1 MAWSSA
7 AAASAAPGS
16 FAELAAVFDGR
27 EPADPP
33 RLDQVLAILREHGT
47 LLVDFFGERKGVLEL
62 RKWCA
67 WYTKGFDGSAR
78 VREALQRIESL
89 AEMDLW
95 LAQLD
100 GDQDFPKGALRVA
113 APSAAAARTRSRCR
127 PAGSPRSAPRKPARE
142 GAPG

>member
-1 MAWSSA
+1 
-7 AAASAAPGS
+7 
-16 FAELAAVFDGR
+16 
-27 EPADPP
+27 
-33 RLDQVLAILREHGT
+33 VLAILREHGA

-89 AEMDLW
+89 AGMDLW

-100 GDQDFPKGALRVA
+100 GDQDFPKGALRV
-113 APSAAAARTRSRCR
+113 SRAKR
-127 PAGSPRSAPRKPARE
+127 GGSQDKVSLPPGWLAQECPEETCAE